1 MKARGTAE
9 TRKCGASAAVRRIRS
24 LTVTALVKTTSFS
37 WSSWRMNRSW
47 RMASS
52 PTPSGMAISRK
63 SSRSSSGIG
72 IHSSPASSAAP
83 GKSWASGQGGR
94 SRPSP
99 AGRSRLGGRSFGKLA
114 LARRNEPVPE
124 DAVHGAERVPDPDL
138 LALFHRARNVRDG
151 QLDQPQRVSPAA
163 VREQRGDLRLEPEPL
178 FLEGQLL
185 DHVRAHDL
193 VAGL

>member
-37 WSSWRMNRSW
+37 CSNWRMNRSW

-63 SSRSSSGIG
+63 SSRSSSGIAV
-72 IHSSPASSAAP
+72 HSSPAPCPVP
-83 GKSWASGQGGR
+83 GKILCPRPGRR

-99 AGRSRLGGRSFGKLA
+99 GRSRLGGRSLGKLA

-124 DAVHGAERVPDPDL
+124 DAVHGAERVPGPDL

-151 QLDQPQRVSPAA
+151 QLDQAQRVAPPA

-178 FLEGQLL
+178 FLEGQGL

-193 VAGL
+193 VA